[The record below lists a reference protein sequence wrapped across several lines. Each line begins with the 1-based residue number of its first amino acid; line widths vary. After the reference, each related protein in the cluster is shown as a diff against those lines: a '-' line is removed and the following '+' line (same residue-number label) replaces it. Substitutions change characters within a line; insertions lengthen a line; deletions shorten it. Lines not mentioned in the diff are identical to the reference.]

1 MRSLALVA
9 MNFVLWAGP
18 QQDPF
23 FQTNGPRQA
32 PQLPGS
38 LSGRVVDAVTSE
50 PVREAHLMLYGVGAG
65 AGVRSA
71 SADPSGQFSASE
83 LPPGQYY
90 VQALHPNYPGPL
102 GLPQGG
108 VTAEVLPGKE
118 TKGLTVALSPPG
130 VVSGRVLDDGGEPLA
145 NCSLMLMQSPMGRV
159 PVQSVA
165 FGQSN
170 DKGEF
175 RLAPVAPDR
184 YVLQAK
190 CQEVLPAENLLS
202 IVGPEGFDPRETWQT
217 AYYPDRPE
225 GGGTPA
231 FGVTAGAEVKVEFH
245 MKPVAVSTVTGV
257 VTAAPGV
264 SWTNPPMLQ
273 LLDAEGGGSVQQP
286 ASVAMV
292 RGNNTFRFTMVPPG
306 SYRLSGTIQDGVPDN
321 ASTAEMPVSVGSV
334 APPPLAVQ
342 FQPSV
347 TITGKVEDPRGEQG
361 GQEGTEGVRIV
372 SGPGGPSPMPNVAPI
387 KGSVT
392 LTPVEGISALG
403 PRAGEVNAQDGTFRV
418 SGLTPGRWRVRYQS
432 YRGPAWVE
440 SVQYGDAPAQDQQ
453 IEVGQG
459 AAGVLRL
466 VLGGKPP
473 TVKFELKDPPST
485 SARSNW
491 MVQAVPVV
499 REGGGNQTFV
509 SSGLPGQPNA
519 ANSLA
524 PGRYYFLAL
533 EQSYGGMVN
542 ERALEL
548 LIRLV
553 EPTEILPG
561 GEQTVAVKCLSPAD
575 VQRVVAEF
583 LTGEAK

>member
-1 MRSLALVA
+1 M
-9 MNFVLWAGP
+9 
-18 QQDPF
+18 
-23 FQTNGPRQA
+23 
-32 PQLPGS
+32 GS

-50 PVREAHLMLYGVGAG
+50 PVREAHLMLYGFGAA
-65 AGVRSA
+65 AGIRSVSSDA
-71 SADPSGQFSASE
+71 SGQFSAGE
-83 LPPGQYY
+83 LPAGQYQ
-90 VQALHPNYPGPL
+90 VQALHANYPGPL

-108 VTAEVLPGKE
+108 ITAEVLPGKE
-118 TKGLTVALSPPG
+118 TRGLTVPLSPPG
-130 VVSGRVLDDGGEPLA
+130 VISGRVLDDGGEPLA
-145 NCSLMLMQSPMGRV
+145 NCSLILMQSQLGRM
-159 PVQSVA
+159 PVQSSA

-190 CQEVLPAENLLS
+190 CQEALPAENLLS
-202 IVGPEGFDPRETWQT
+202 VVSPEGFDPRETWQT

-231 FGVTAGAEVKVEFH
+231 FSVSAGAEVKVEFH
-245 MKPVAVSTVTGV
+245 MKPVSVSTVTGV
-257 VTAAPGV
+257 VTAAPGL

-273 LLDAEGGGSVQQP
+273 LLDAETGGTVQQP

-292 RGNNTFRFTMVPPG
+292 RANNTFRFTMVPPG
-306 SYRLSGTIQDGVPDN
+306 NYRLSGMIQDGVPDN
-321 ASTAEMPVSVGSV
+321 TGTVEMPVSVGS
-334 APPPLAVQ
+334 APPPPLTVQ
-342 FQPSV
+342 FQPSL
-347 TITGKVEDPRGEQG
+347 TIAGKVEDPRGESG
-361 GQEGTEGVRIV
+361 ARESNVDVRIIT
-372 SGPGGPSPMPNVAPI
+372 GPGGPGPRPNAAPI

-392 LTPVEGISALG
+392 LMPVDGRGMLAS
-403 PRAGEVNAQDGTFRV
+403 RAGEVNAQDGTFRV
-418 SGLTPGRWRVRYQS
+418 SGLAPGRWRVSYQS
-432 YRGPAWVE
+432 YQGPSWVE

-473 TVKFELKDPPST
+473 TVKFEWKDPPPA
-485 SARSNW
+485 SARGTW
-491 MVQAVPVV
+491 MIQAVPVV
-499 REGGGNQTFV
+499 RGAGGNQTFV
-509 SSGLPGQPNA
+509 SSGLPGQPIA
-519 ANSLA
+519 ASSLA

-548 LIRLV
+548 LIRQV
-553 EPTEILPG
+553 EPTEILAG
-561 GEQTVAVKCLSPAD
+561 SEQTVAVKCLSPGD

-583 LTGEAK
+583 LAGETRLEQ

>member
-1 MRSLALVA
+1 MRSLA
-9 MNFVLWAGP
+9 FVVVSFGLWAGP
-18 QQDPF
+18 QQNPL
-23 FQTNGPRQA
+23 FQSSGPQQA
-32 PQLPGS
+32 PQPVGS

-50 PVREAHLMLYGVGAG
+50 PVREANVMLYGFGAG
-65 AGVRSA
+65 AGVRSVMTDA
-71 SADPSGQFSASE
+71 SGQFLASE
-83 LPPGQYY
+83 LPAGTYH
-90 VQALHPNYPGPL
+90 VQALHQNYPGPL

-108 VTAEVLPGKE
+108 VPAEVLPGKE
-118 TKGLTVALSPPG
+118 AKGITVSLSPPG
-130 VVSGRVLDDGGEPLA
+130 VISGRVLDDGGEPLA
-145 NCSLMLMQSPMGRV
+145 NCSLMLLQSQMGRV
-159 PVQSVA
+159 PVQSSA
-165 FGQSN
+165 FGQTN

-202 IVGPEGFDPRETWQT
+202 IVGPDGFDPRETWQT

-225 GGGTPA
+225 GGGAPA
-231 FGVTAGAEVKVEFH
+231 FGVAAGAEVKVELH
-245 MKPVAVSTVTGV
+245 MKPVGVSTVSGM

-273 LLDAEGGGSVQQP
+273 LLDAEGGVSAQQP
-286 ASVAMV
+286 VSVAMV
-292 RGNNTFRFTMVPPG
+292 KGDNTFRFTMVPPG

-321 ASTAEMPVSVGSV
+321 ASTVEMPVSVGS
-334 APPPLAVQ
+334 APPPPFPVQ
-342 FQPSV
+342 FQPSL
-347 TITGKVEDPRGEQG
+347 TIAGKVEDPRGEQTG
-361 GQEGTEGVRIV
+361 PVPNVPMRIV
-372 SGPGGPSPMPNVAPI
+372 TGPVGPGPRPSVAPI
-387 KGSVT
+387 KGSVMM
-392 LTPVEGISALG
+392 TPVEGVSVLG

-473 TVKFELKDPPST
+473 TVKFELKDPPPA
-485 SARSNW
+485 SARGTW
-491 MVQAVPVV
+491 VIQAVPVV
-499 REGGGNQTFV
+499 REGGGTQSFV
-509 SSGLPGQPNA
+509 SSGMPGQLNA
-519 ANSLA
+519 ANLLA
-524 PGRYYFLAL
+524 PGRYYFIAL

-548 LIRLV
+548 LIRQM
-553 EPTEILPG
+553 EPTEILAG
-561 GEQTVAVKCLSPAD
+561 GEQTIAVKCLSPAD
-575 VQRVVAEF
+575 VERVVAEF
-583 LTGEAK
+583 LAGEAK